1 MQISRFFI
9 DRPVF
14 ATVISIVIVLVGLI
28 ALPLLPVEKTPDI
41 APPMVMVEAQ
51 YPGASAE
58 VIAQTVATPL
68 EEAINGVDRM
78 LYMTSSSSDT
88 GMMTLMVTFEVGVD
102 VDMATVLVQNR
113 VATAEPLLPEEVKR
127 YGIRT
132 HKRSPNITMLLVFES
147 SDGRYDDVYVSNYLN
162 LYIKDVITRVPGV
175 GQVEVFGAKDFG
187 MRIWLDPEKMRARQM
202 TVEEV
207 LAAIRRQNIE
217 VAAGQIGGMPSPPD
231 QQFQWTI
238 QTQGRL
244 STPAE
249 FGEIILRTEG
259 QGRLLRL
266 RDVGRIELGAQNY
279 SWSVRL
285 RGKPAVAMAIYATP
299 EANALR
305 VADGVRESLSELSRS
320 FPEGLTYQEPYDP
333 TLFIRESFREVVLT
347 LLTVAAL
354 VVLTVYVFLEDWRAT
369 LVPAVTIPVSLI
381 GTLAVMLGLGMTLNT
396 LSLFGL
402 VLAIGIVVDDAIVV
416 VENCSRLIEDEKL
429 SSRQAAIKAM
439 EQVTGPVIA
448 TTLVLLAVF
457 TPTVLAPGITG
468 RLYQQFAVTLS
479 VAVCFST
486 LNALTLSPVLCAFVL
501 RAQGSKK
508 GRFFGWFDRWLKRTT
523 TVYTGVVQRIVR
535 RTIVVLAVFIVLAV
549 VGLSGFGRL
558 PTGFLPVE
566 DEGAVFLGVRLPE
579 GASLHRTEQVM
590 QQVDA
595 ILSRTPGVANF
606 ASISGFSLL
615 QGAMMTNG
623 GTCFIRLEPWSKRRD
638 RQLHVSAIVEGLQQ
652 QLFQIPDALCLAF
665 QPPAIMGLGTT
676 SGFEVQIQDRGGVGL
691 ETLARIGNDLVFEG
705 QNDPIIT
712 QINSTFEAAVPQ
724 LYLEV
729 DRVKVQTLEVPLEN
743 VFSALQTYLGSSYVN
758 DFNLFGRTFKVMAQA
773 DASFRSRAEQIGRLE
788 VRNRYGQMVP
798 LSTLVSVRQ
807 TAGPQTVTHYN
818 LYSSTRL
825 TGSARPGYSSGQA
838 IERVRQLLE
847 EKLPPGMGYEWSGMS
862 LQEIKAGGITIY
874 LFLLAALFAYLFL
887 CAQYE
892 SWTIPIAIVMAV
904 PLGILGAAG
913 FTWLRR
919 MENNIYTQMGI
930 VLLIGVVCKT
940 SILLVEFAK
949 QLHEEGR
956 SIVEA
961 AIEAAR
967 IRFRPILMT
976 ALTTAL
982 GMVPLVAAKGAGAAA
997 RQALGTTVFG
1007 GMIVA
1012 TFLGVILIP
1021 VFYVA
1026 VQWTKEKAREV
1037 EKNIEEK
1044 IIHHHE

>member
-1 MQISRFFI
+1 MQFSRFFI

-14 ATVISIVIVLVGLI
+14 ATVISILIMLVGLI

-41 APPMVMVEAQ
+41 APPTVMVEAQ

-68 EEAINGVDRM
+68 EQAINGVDGM
-78 LYMTSSSSDT
+78 LYITSSSSDT
-88 GMMTLMVTFEVGVD
+88 GMMMLTVTFEVGTD

-113 VATAEPLLPEEVKR
+113 VATAEPQLPEEVKR

-147 SDGRYDDVYVSNYLN
+147 EDGRYNDVYISNYIN
-162 LYIKDVITRVPGV
+162 LYIKDVLTRVPGV

-187 MRIWLDPEKMRARQM
+187 MRLWLDPEKMRARQL
-202 TVEEV
+202 TTDDV
-207 LAAIRRQNIE
+207 LAAVRRQNIE

-238 QTQGRL
+238 QTKGRL
-244 STPAE
+244 STPEE
-249 FGEIILRTEG
+249 FGNIILRAEEN
-259 QGRLLRL
+259 GRLLRL
-266 RDVGRIELGAQNY
+266 KDVARVELGAQNY

-305 VADGVRESLSELSRS
+305 VADGVREALAELSKS
-320 FPEGLTYQEPYDP
+320 FPKGLTYEEPYNP
-333 TLFIRESFREVVLT
+333 TLFIRESLREVVQT
-347 LLTVAAL
+347 LLMVVAL
-354 VVLTVYVFLEDWRAT
+354 VVLTVFVFLEDWRAT

-381 GTLAVMLGLGMTLNT
+381 GTLAVMLALGFTINT

-416 VENCSRLIEDEKL
+416 VENCSRLIADEKL
-429 SSRQAAIKAM
+429 SPRAAAMKAM
-439 EQVTGPVIA
+439 EQVTSPVIA

-457 TPTVLAPGITG
+457 APTILAPGITG
-468 RLYQQFAVTLS
+468 KLYQQFAVTLS

-486 LNALTLSPVLCAFVL
+486 FNALTLSPVLCAFLL
-501 RAQGSKK
+501 RPQEEKK
-508 GRFFGWFDRWLKRTT
+508 SRFFGWFDRWLKRTT
-523 TVYTGVVQRIVR
+523 TAYTGVVQSILR
-535 RTIVVLAVFIVLAV
+535 RTMIALAVFAVLTV
-549 VGLSGFGRL
+549 VGLTGFGKL
-558 PTGFLPVE
+558 PTGFLPTE
-566 DEGAVFLGVRLPE
+566 DEGAIFLGVRLPE
-579 GASLHRTEQVM
+579 GASLQRTEQVM
-590 QQVDA
+590 ERVNA
-595 ILSRTPGVANF
+595 ILAQTPGVANF
-606 ASISGFSLL
+606 ASISGFSML
-615 QGAMMTNG
+615 QGGMMANG

-638 RQLHVSAIVEGLQQ
+638 PQLHVSAIVQRLQQ
-652 QLFQIPDALCLAF
+652 QLFTIPDALCLAF

-691 ETLARIGNDLVFEG
+691 ETLARIGGDLVFEG
-705 QNDPIIT
+705 QNDPVIT
-712 QINSTFEAAVPQ
+712 QLNSTFEAAVPQ
-724 LYLEV
+724 LYLGV
-729 DRVKVQTLEVPLEN
+729 DRVKVQTLDVPLEN
-743 VFSALQTYLGSSYVN
+743 VFNALQTYLGGAYVN

-773 DASFRSRAEQIGRLE
+773 EADFRSKAEHIGRLE
-788 VRNRYGQMVP
+788 VRNRTGQMVP
-798 LSTLVSVRQ
+798 LRTLVTVRE
-807 TAGPQTVTHYN
+807 TAGPQTITHYN
-818 LYSSTRL
+818 LYPATRL
-825 TGSARPGYSSGQA
+825 TGSARSGYSSGQA

-847 EKLPPGMGYEWSGMS
+847 EKLPEGMGYEWSGMS
-862 LQEIKAGGITIY
+862 LQEVKAGGMMIY
-874 LFLLAALFAYLFL
+874 LFLLASLFAYLFL
-887 CAQYE
+887 AAQYE
-892 SWTIPIAIVMAV
+892 SWTIPIAIVLAV

-913 FTWLRR
+913 YTWLRGLD
-919 MENNIYTQMGI
+919 NNIYTQMGI

-956 SIVEA
+956 SVVDA
-961 AIEAAR
+961 ALEAAR

-982 GMVPLVAAKGAGAAA
+982 GMVPLVVAKGAGAAA

-1012 TFLGVILIP
+1012 TVLGVLLIP
-1021 VFYVA
+1021 VFYTV
-1026 VQWTKEKAREV
+1026 VQRTKEKAV
-1037 EKNIEEK
+1037 ELEEK
-1044 IIHHHE
+1044 IIDAATHWPG